1 MRKSVLVPNLPIPI
15 APQDCVV
22 RPERSEAERHAKASH
37 KHELEF
43 LTNLDFLGSF
53 LKMQIILKNMKYK
66 NLTII
71 GTSHIAKQSL
81 DDVENAVED
90 GKPNI
95 IALELDRRRLYSLF
109 KKPSK
114 MSIYDIK
121 RVGIKGF
128 IFALIGAWAEKKLG
142 KIVGVAPGSEM
153 KKAVRLARKHDI
165 KLALIDQDIEI
176 TLKRF
181 SKSLTWKEKWNFI
194 IDIVKAIFVRKN
206 VIEFDLTK
214 VPSKKVIKKLVG
226 QVKKRYPNIYKVLI
240 EERNQVMAEN
250 LRKIME
256 NYQDKKI
263 LAIIGAGHE
272 DDILELIK
280 KPSISYSFRIG

>member
-1 MRKSVLVPNLPIPI
+1 MNYRNL
-15 APQDCVV
+15 
-22 RPERSEAERHAKASH
+22 R
-37 KHELEF
+37 
-43 LTNLDFLGSF
+43 
-53 LKMQIILKNMKYK
+53 
-66 NLTII
+66 II

-81 DDVENAVED
+81 DDVEKEIEGRKLD
-90 GKPNI
+90 I
-95 IALELDRRRLYSLF
+95 IALELDRKRLYGLF
-109 KKPSK
+109 RKSGKIR
-114 MSIYDIK
+114 IYDIK

-128 IFALIGAWAEKKLG
+128 IFSLIGAWAEKKLG
-142 KIVGVAPGSEM
+142 NLVGVSPGSEM
-153 KKAVRLARKHDI
+153 KKAVRLARKHNI
-165 KLALIDQDIEI
+165 KIALIDQDIEI
-176 TLKRF
+176 TLRNF

-194 IDIVKAIFVRKN
+194 VDIVKAVFTKKK

-240 EERNQVMAEN
+240 EERNNVMADN

-256 NYQDKKI
+256 THQDKKI

-280 KPSISYSFRIG
+280 RPSISYSFKIG